1 MREFYWPLRLNRS
14 DPPISPRHHSS
25 DNRSSET
32 ISTLMQTPIPSMI
45 TLRDTS
51 IREQSI
57 SSIKE
62 SNNSSY
68 FRGSSFNNSG
78 YNSSTFSSRERDCSS
93 PFLNSAGSNMGQF
106 NNLASL
112 GSRENNS
119 IILRDS
125 GPISHRVLSNRFLSS
140 GIDQRI
146 IKQSTEDCRRLLQQV
161 IIFSQMFNSID

>member
-1 MREFYWPLRLNRS
+1 
-14 DPPISPRHHSS
+14 
-25 DNRSSET
+25 
-32 ISTLMQTPIPSMI
+32 MQTPIPSMI

-93 PFLNSAGSNMGQF
+93 PFLNSVGSNMGQF

-125 GPISHRVLSNRFLSS
+125 GPISHRVLSNRFLSN

-161 IIFSQMFNSID
+161 NLFKLLVNSLN